1 MNNIRVNEVKS
12 KASLVPSRLT
22 QFTINPYLG
31 CGHGCRYCYASM
43 IMQRW
48 HHQTEKWGEFVD
60 VRVNTPQ
67 NVEKELRNKAR
78 VKIYM
83 SSMTD
88 CYQPIEKKYEIT
100 RKTLEVLIS
109 KEKTLF
115 PTNIS
120 ITIQTKSTLVLR
132 DLDLIKQFK
141 NIEVG
146 LTITTLEDKFSKI
159 FEPGASLP
167 FERIIAL
174 EKLNK
179 EGVKT
184 YAFFGPVLPG
194 ISDSIE
200 EMRRI
205 FNTIY
210 NAGTRSVIVDT
221 LNYFNKVKGIK
232 EVAMSISLFPQFL
245 NSQTLDYSTNLK
257 NKLMI
262 LKHEFKNIDFDIVF

>member
-1 MNNIRVNEVKS
+1 MNDLRINEVRS
-12 KASLVPSRLT
+12 KTSLVPSKLT

-67 NVEKELRNKAR
+67 NVEKELRNKTK

-88 CYQPIEKKYEIT
+88 CYQPIEKKYEVT
-100 RKTLEVLIS
+100 RKTLEVLIN

-115 PTNIS
+115 DTNIS

-146 LTITTLEDKFSKI
+146 LTITTLDDRFSKL
-159 FEPGASLP
+159 FEPGASPPL
-167 FERIIAL
+167 ERVEVL
-174 EKLNK
+174 KKLNK
-179 EGVKT
+179 EGIKT
-184 YAFFGPVLPG
+184 YAFFGPMIPG
-194 ISDSIE
+194 ISDGLE
-200 EMRRI
+200 EMRKI
-205 FNTIY
+205 LNAIY
-210 NAGTRSVIVDT
+210 NAGTKCVIVDK
-221 LNYFNKVKGIK
+221 LNYFSKIRGIK
-232 EVAMSISLFPQFL
+232 EIAMSVSLFPQFL
-245 NSQTLDYSTNLK
+245 SSQTNEYSINLR
-257 NKLMI
+257 NELMI
-262 LKHEFKNIDFDIVF
+262 LKCEFKNIDFDIVF